1 MNDMAEAPKPLP
13 ACPICGKPQV
23 KKLAPFCSSRCSKI
37 DLGRWLNE
45 SYVIEGSDSPS
56 AEDLEDQ

>member
-1 MNDMAEAPKPLP
+1 MTESLRPVP
-13 ACPICGKPQV
+13 ACPICGKPRV
-23 KKLAPFCSSRCSKI
+23 KNLAPFCSKRCAHV

-56 AEDLEDQ
+56 AEDFDEE